1 MSGDESAAEH
11 VYHVRRQRR
20 AATTLVVVLGIL
32 AAAFYYA
39 STYFRA
45 SEPTAGPCMTVLPV
59 AELRPA
65 DISLNVYNAT
75 KQQGLARDVGAVVTS
90 RGFKLKAVANDPLR
104 KTIKGVAEL
113 RHGPDGLESAKVVQ
127 QHLPGAVLVNDKRQG
142 DTVDVVIGN
151 GFRKFGPVPP
161 RATPTAT
168 AVPCP
173 PSTALP

>member
-1 MSGDESAAEH
+1 MSGDEEAAEH
-11 VYHVRRQRR
+11 AYHVRRQRR
-20 AATTLVVVLGIL
+20 SATTLIVVLGIL

-45 SEPTAGPCMTVLPV
+45 SEPAAGPCTTLLAVT
-59 AELRPA
+59 ELRPA

-90 RGFKLKAVANDPLR
+90 RGFQLKSVANDPLK

-113 RHGPDGLESAKVVQ
+113 RHGPEGLESAKVLQ
-127 QHLPGAVLVNDKRQG
+127 RHLPGSVLVADKRQG
-142 DTVDVVIGN
+142 DTVDLVIGN

-161 RATPTAT
+161 QPTPATTAI
-168 AVPCP
+168 PCP